1 MTPDPLINA
10 LPKAFLRRLR
20 ARAYAEDCRALIAAL
35 TPAQRARLVARC
47 KGLTWAATAALSGVH
62 KDVARLAVCRAIELL
77 GVGSL
82 PEAAV
87 MVEKAGLL

>member
-10 LPKAFLRRLR
+10 LPVAFLRRLR
-20 ARAYAEDCRALIAAL
+20 ARAYAEDCQALIAAL
-35 TPAQRARLVARC
+35 TPMQRARLVARC
-47 KGLTWAATAALSGVH
+47 RGLDWPGVAALSGVN
-62 KDVARLAVCRAIELL
+62 ARTAWSTVRRAVELL

-82 PEAAV
+82 QEAAV